1 MANLQRLMLPS
12 TDKTSYVYILAS
24 KTVGTLYT
32 GITSDLPARVAKH
45 KAGTYEGFS
54 KKYGVDKL
62 VYYERH
68 GSAEAAIE
76 REKRLKK
83 WRRAWKIQLIENA
96 NPKWE
101 DLYPALLRDELGHD
115 NSMG

>member
-1 MANLQRLMLPS
+1 MLPS
-12 TDKTSYVYILAS
+12 TDKTSYIYILAS
-24 KTVGTLYT
+24 QKVGTLYT
-32 GITSDLPARVAKH
+32 GITSDLVDRIAKH
-45 KAGTYEGFS
+45 KAGTYQGFS

-83 WRRAWKIQLIENA
+83 WRRAWKIQLIEA
-96 NPKWE
+96 TNPNWN
-101 DLYPALLRDELGHD
+101 DLYSRLLQDELGSD
-115 NSMG
+115 GST